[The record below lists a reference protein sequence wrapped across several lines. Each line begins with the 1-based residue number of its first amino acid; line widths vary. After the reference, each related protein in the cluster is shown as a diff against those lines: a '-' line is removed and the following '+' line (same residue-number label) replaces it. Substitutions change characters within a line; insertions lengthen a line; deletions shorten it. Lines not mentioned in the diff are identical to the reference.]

1 MKWINKNWHKETIKI
16 IEFELRFQ
24 GKKLPDESMMKVF
37 DYVDL
42 IIKQYYKKQ
51 ENGN

>member
-1 MKWINKNWHKETIKI
+1 MKWINKNWHPETIKI
-16 IEFELRFQ
+16 IEFELKFQ
-24 GKKLPDESMMKVF
+24 NKLPDESMIKVF